1 MIRALLPAP
10 AVGQNE
16 WIELS
21 TQHTLPVNL
30 EGWFFSDSNGQ
41 RRLLSGLHLE
51 AGAILRIPITRAFL
65 NNSGDTVTLHDSAGT
80 PIDTFTY
87 GAAAVDQ
94 VIERE
99 PLMVPTAT
107 EWENAGAPAVVAPD
121 ATDSVQPV
129 ITTPGLRPT
138 ERRPASLALRSPQPG
153 YLSVTAAPSPTATLS
168 TVQANICQDCTQPGW
183 SWSRIA
189 AAILGVISSLLFV
202 AEPTPQRTA
211 HREHDV
217 L

>member
-10 AVGQNE
+10 AIGQNE

-21 TQHTLPVNL
+21 TQHHLPVNL
-30 EGWFFSDSNGQ
+30 EGWFFSDSSSQ
-41 RRLLSGLHLE
+41 RRLLSGLQLE
-51 AGAILRIPITRAFL
+51 AGAILRVPITRAFL
-65 NNSGDTVTLHDSAGT
+65 NNSGDTVTLHDPAGT

-87 GAAAVDQ
+87 IAAAVDQ

-107 EWENAGAPAVVAPD
+107 EWERAGAPAVVAPD
-121 ATDSVQPV
+121 ATDSAQLMI
-129 ITTPGLRPT
+129 ITPALRPT

-153 YLSVTAAPSPTATLS
+153 YLSVTAAPSPTATPS
-168 TVQANICQDCTQPGW
+168 TMQTNTCQACTQVSW

-189 AAILGVISSLLFV
+189 AAILGVISFLLFV

-211 HREHDV
+211 RREHDV